1 MLSLQT
7 SLHAKLHLLGRRVAH
22 GHLRLLLE
30 HDLKRG
36 SGAQGSGFRDLER
49 VILIVAII
57 IIIIII
63 IIICTIIVNYYYDDD
78 YYSCYKE

>member
-30 HDLKRG
+30 HGLKRG
-36 SGAQGSGFRDLER
+36 SGARGSGFRDLER
-49 VILIVAII
+49 VILIVA